1 MGRRNKGRQVNG
13 ILLLNKAL
21 GISSNKALQK
31 VKHLYLAAKAGHTG
45 TLDPLATGVLPICF
59 GEATKFTQFLL
70 DADKKYSATVRFGIS
85 TSSGDA
91 GSKIISELGA
101 VNLNIEKINNTLA
114 GFRGKILQIPPMYS
128 ALKHEGVRLYE
139 LARKGINIDRK
150 ARSIEIYSLEV
161 SNFRQGEFPEVDLKL
176 HCSKGTYIRSLA
188 EDIGISLGC
197 GAYVSKLH
205 RNAVGKFNDNDSI
218 TQKELELIKKV
229 DLMDDLDSLLKPMDA
244 GIQHLMEAYL
254 TEDATF
260 HFCRGQPVVAP
271 QVFRESKEGDI
282 VRVFQQEGLFIGVGE
297 ISANG
302 KLAPKRLIV

>member
-1 MGRRNKGRQVNG
+1 MGHRNKGRQVNG

-21 GISSNKALQK
+21 GVSSNKALQE
-31 VKHLYLAAKAGHTG
+31 VKHLYHAAKAGHTG

-70 DADKKYSATVRFGIS
+70 DADKKYSATIRFGIS

-91 GSKIISELGA
+91 ESKIVSEPGA
-101 VNLNIEKINNTLA
+101 INLNIEKINNTLA
-114 GFRGKILQIPPMYS
+114 KFRGKILQVPSMYS

-139 LARKGINIDRK
+139 LARKGINVDRK
-150 ARSIEIYSLEV
+150 ARSIEIYSLEII
-161 SNFRQGEFPEVDLKL
+161 NFRPGEFPEADFKV

-188 EDIGISLGC
+188 EDIGTSLGC
-197 GAYVSKLH
+197 GAYISNLH
-205 RNAVGKFNDNDSI
+205 RDAVGEFNNNDSI
-218 TQKELELIKKV
+218 TQKELESIKNSN
-229 DLMDDLDSLLKPMDA
+229 LMDDLDSLLKPIDA
-244 GIQHLMEAYL
+244 GIQHLMEANL

-260 HFCRGQPVVAP
+260 YFCRGQPVVVP
-271 QVFRESKEGDI
+271 QTFRESKEGDI

-297 ISANG
+297 ISADG

>member
-1 MGRRNKGRQVNG
+1 MGHRNKGRQVNG

-21 GISSNKALQK
+21 GVSSNKALQE
-31 VKHLYLAAKAGHTG
+31 VKHLYHAAKAGHTG

-70 DADKKYSATVRFGIS
+70 DADKKYSATIRFGIS

-91 GSKIISELGA
+91 GSKIVSESGA
-101 VNLNIEKINNTLA
+101 INLNIEKINSTLA
-114 GFRGKILQIPPMYS
+114 RFRGKILQVPSMYS

-139 LARKGINIDRK
+139 LARKGINVDRK
-150 ARSIEIYSLEV
+150 ARSIEIYSLEII
-161 SNFRQGEFPEVDLKL
+161 NFRPGEFPEADFKV

-188 EDIGISLGC
+188 EDIGTSLGC
-197 GAYVSKLH
+197 SAYISNLH
-205 RNAVGKFNDNDSI
+205 RDAVGEFNNNDSI
-218 TQKELELIKKV
+218 TQKELEFIKNS
-229 DLMDDLDSLLKPMDA
+229 DLMDDLDSLLKPIDA
-244 GIQHLMEAYL
+244 GIQHLMEANL

-260 HFCRGQPVVAP
+260 YFCRGQPVVAP
-271 QVFRESKEGDI
+271 QTFRESKEGDI

-297 ISANG
+297 ISADG

>member
-1 MGRRNKGRQVNG
+1 MGHRNKGRQVNG

-21 GISSNKALQK
+21 GVSSNKALQE
-31 VKHLYLAAKAGHTG
+31 VKHLYHAAKAGHTG

-70 DADKKYSATVRFGIS
+70 DADKKYSATIRFGIS

-91 GSKIISELGA
+91 ESKIVSESGA
-101 VNLNIEKINNTLA
+101 INLNIEKINSTLA
-114 GFRGKILQIPPMYS
+114 RFRGKILQVPSMYS

-139 LARKGINIDRK
+139 LARKGINVDRK
-150 ARSIEIYSLEV
+150 ARSIEIYSLEII
-161 SNFRQGEFPEVDLKL
+161 NFRPGEFPEADFKV

-188 EDIGISLGC
+188 EDIGTSLGC
-197 GAYVSKLH
+197 GAYISNLH
-205 RNAVGKFNDNDSI
+205 RDAVGEFNNNDSI
-218 TQKELELIKKV
+218 TQKELELIKNS
-229 DLMDDLDSLLKPMDA
+229 DLMDDLDSLLKPIDA
-244 GIQHLMEAYL
+244 GIQHLLEANL

-260 HFCRGQPVVAP
+260 YFCRGQPVVAP
-271 QVFRESKEGDI
+271 QSFRESKEGDI

-297 ISANG
+297 ISADG

>member
-21 GISSNKALQK
+21 GISSNKALQE
-31 VKHLYLAAKAGHTG
+31 VKHLYHAAKAGHTG

-70 DADKKYSATVRFGIS
+70 DADKKYSATIRFGIS

-91 GSKIISELGA
+91 ESKIVSESGA
-101 VNLNIEKINNTLA
+101 INLNIEKINSTLA
-114 GFRGKILQIPPMYS
+114 RFRGKILQVPSMYS

-139 LARKGINIDRK
+139 LARKGINVDRK
-150 ARSIEIYSLEV
+150 ARSIEIYSLEII
-161 SNFRQGEFPEVDLKL
+161 NFRPGEFPEADFKV

-197 GAYVSKLH
+197 GAYITNLH
-205 RNAVGKFNDNDSI
+205 RDAVGEFNNNDSI
-218 TQKELELIKKV
+218 TQKELESIKKS
-229 DLMDDLDSLLKPMDA
+229 DLMNDLDSLLRPIDA
-244 GIQHLMEAYL
+244 GIQHLMEANL

-260 HFCRGQPVVAP
+260 YFCRGQPVVVP
-271 QVFRESKEGDI
+271 QTFHESKEGDI

-297 ISANG
+297 ISADG